1 MKIVKS
7 LLGITRLLLFALMTS
22 SVFGWLLFT
31 NLFIKSDDKKLK
43 RGILYRRFII
53 RNLLIILGSKI
64 ISYGKVPSKSGL
76 IISNHRTYFDSIVI
90 LQHILAY
97 PIAKIEVASWPLVG
111 AVCKTTGVIFVK
123 RDEKSSRKNTLQKAK
138 SILKNGFSIL
148 NTPEGTTHI
157 EPTTIAFKPGAFKL
171 AAQLNVPV
179 IPIAIDYK
187 YLSDAWIGD
196 DTFLP
201 HFIRCFGKWRTEVKI
216 SYLPPIYG
224 NNPEK
229 LIKKAK
235 QSIDNE
241 LIRFREDW
249 NTEKNNLKSV

>member
-22 SVFGWLLFT
+22 TIFGWLLFT
-31 NLFIKSDDKKLK
+31 NLFIKFDDKKLK

-53 RNLLIILGSKI
+53 RNLLVILGSSI
-64 ISYGKVPSKSGL
+64 ITYGKVPTESGL
-76 IISNHRTYFDSIVI
+76 IISNHRSYFDPIVI
-90 LQHILAY
+90 LQNILAY
-97 PIAKIEVASWPLVG
+97 PIAKIEVASWPLIG
-111 AVCKTTGVIFVK
+111 AVCKTTGVVFVN
-123 RDEKSSRKNTLQKAK
+123 REEKISRQNTLKKTQA
-138 SILKNGFSIL
+138 ILKNGFSIL

-171 AAQLNVPV
+171 AAQLKVPV

-216 SYLPPIYG
+216 SYLAPIYG
-224 NNPEK
+224 DNPEE
-229 LIKKAK
+229 LIKKSK
-235 QSIDNE
+235 EVIDKE
-241 LIRFREDW
+241 LIRFRKDW
-249 NTEKNNLKSV
+249 NKIS

>member
-1 MKIVKS
+1 MSIFKP
-7 LLGITRLLLFALMTS
+7 LLGIIRLLLFALMTS
-22 SVFGWLLFT
+22 TIFGWLLFT
-31 NLFIKSDDKKLK
+31 NLFVSSEEKKLK

-53 RNLLIILGSKI
+53 RNLLVLLGSKI
-64 ISYGKVPSKSGL
+64 ITYGKVPTESGL

-90 LQHILAY
+90 LQHILGY
-97 PIAKIEVASWPLVG
+97 PIAKIEVASWPIVG
-111 AVCKTTGVIFVK
+111 AVCKSSGVLFVK
-123 RDEKSSRKNTLQKAK
+123 REEKSSRKDTLIKAQT
-138 SILKNGFSIL
+138 ILKNGFSIV

-157 EPTTIAFKPGAFKL
+157 EPKTIAFKPGAFKL

-216 SYLPPIYG
+216 SYLSPIYG
-224 NNPEK
+224 DNPEE
-229 LIKKAK
+229 LIQKSKKA
-235 QSIDNE
+235 IDNE
-241 LIRFREDW
+241 LIRFRKEW
-249 NTEKNNLKSV
+249 NS

>member
-1 MKIVKS
+1 MKIVKY
-7 LLGITRLLLFALMTS
+7 LLGITRLLLFAIMTS
-22 SVFGWLLFT
+22 TIFGWLLFT
-31 NLFIKSDDKKLK
+31 NLFISSEVKKLK

-53 RNLLIILGSKI
+53 RNLIVLLGSKI
-64 ISYGKVPSKSGL
+64 ITYGKVPTQSGL

-97 PIAKIEVASWPLVG
+97 PIAKIELASWPLVG
-111 AVCKTTGVIFVK
+111 DVCKTTGVIFVK
-123 RDEKSSRKNTLQKAK
+123 REDKSSRKDTLQKAQ

-187 YLSDAWIGD
+187 LLSDAWIGD

-201 HFIRCFGKWRTEVKI
+201 HFIRCFGKWRTEIKI

-224 NNPEK
+224 DDPEE
-229 LIKKAK
+229 LIKKSK
-235 QSIDNE
+235 ESIDNE
-241 LIRFREDW
+241 LIRFRKDW
-249 NTEKNNLKSV
+249 DLKDKATKN

>member
-1 MKIVKS
+1 MKILKP
-7 LLGITRLLLFALMTS
+7 LLGIIRLLLFVLMTS
-22 SVFGWLLFT
+22 TFFGWLLFT
-31 NLFIKSDDKKLK
+31 NLFIASDEKKLK

-53 RNLLIILGSKI
+53 QNLLVILGSKI
-64 ISYGKVPSKSGL
+64 ITYGKIPSKSGL

-97 PIAKIEVASWPLVG
+97 PIAKIELASWPLVG
-111 AVCKTTGVIFVK
+111 NVCKATGVIFVK
-123 RDEKSSRKNTLQKAK
+123 REEKSSRKDTLQKAQP
-138 SILKNGFSIL
+138 ILKNGFSIL

-157 EPTTIAFKPGAFKL
+157 KPTTIDFKPGAFKL
-171 AAQLNVPV
+171 AAQLKVPV

-187 YLSDAWIGD
+187 YLSDAWIGE

-224 NNPEK
+224 DNAEE
-229 LIKKAK
+229 LITKSRAVIDTELLRYRKEW
-235 QSIDNE
+235 DNE
-241 LIRFREDW
+241 KPKE
-249 NTEKNNLKSV
+249 VV